1 MATYYVDEAA
11 FELEDG
17 AFDDRTVH
25 VLQAPEA
32 SAHDVGIL
40 LSRSPLAAGSTLRE
54 HVLRHC
60 DHEARAFRAYKRLD
74 SRELDVDGA
83 PALEVSTEWRGSGGR
98 VFQRQLF
105 IGLRGRVL
113 LLGVTSPLAERPLAE
128 AHYARALATL
138 RLRAEV

>member
-11 FELEDG
+11 FEIEDG

-83 PALEVSTEWRGSGGR
+83 AVAKTMIASPATTEATPRAGATSASSACPR
-98 VFQRQLF
+98 R
-105 IGLRGRVL
+105 RHRT
-113 LLGVTSPLAERPLAE
+113 TSPTPTAAS
-128 AHYARALATL
+128 
-138 RLRAEV
+138 